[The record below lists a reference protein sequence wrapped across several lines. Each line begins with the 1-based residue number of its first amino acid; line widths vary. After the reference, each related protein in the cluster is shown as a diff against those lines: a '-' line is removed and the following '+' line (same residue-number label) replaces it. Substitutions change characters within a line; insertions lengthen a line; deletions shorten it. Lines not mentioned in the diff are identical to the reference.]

1 MRALSCRCS
10 TKLKSSAVQVAPHP
24 RYSIRL
30 VLVMCSSAR
39 QQGTYMWPFPNNPVK
54 TLVTPLILLALAID
68 IVWSILFLLTVFWTV
83 VVASVIAAV
92 VTLALIYR
100 WRPELYPMPLPEFEK
115 TCDWDQKKVE
125 WERDRVLTLAKG

>member
-1 MRALSCRCS
+1 
-10 TKLKSSAVQVAPHP
+10 
-24 RYSIRL
+24 
-30 VLVMCSSAR
+30 
-39 QQGTYMWPFPNNPVK
+39 
-54 TLVTPLILLALAID
+54 
-68 IVWSILFLLTVFWTV
+68 V

-125 WERDRVLTLAKG
+125 WERDRVLTLAKGTAGTAASYLVALFPMIFKSGTRSTAVLIAIVGTIVGAIGTTVLAFDMVVATKTFVDNPAEESAPAAASVPPSGEGNG